1 VAAVRHTVLGTFLKW
16 KFCGRHDRYDTVV
29 DHFFLVMFPAAP
41 VWFVFIVWSCVWYE
55 VPRDAYIECW
65 SRGDVCIVEKACG
78 ADGPLGKN
86 PRLEPGGV
94 V

>member
-1 VAAVRHTVLGTFLKW
+1 MSVSSS
-16 KFCGRHDRYDTVV
+16 V
-29 DHFFLVMFPAAP
+29 DHFFLFPAP
-41 VWFVFIVWSCVWYE
+41 TWFVFLVWYE

-65 SRGDVCIVEKACG
+65 SRGDVCIVENACG

-86 PRLEPGGV
+86 PAELEWPDGV

>member
-1 VAAVRHTVLGTFLKW
+1 MSISPSIA
-16 KFCGRHDRYDTVV
+16 
-29 DHFFLVMFPAAP
+29 HFFLFPAP
-41 VWFVFIVWSCVWYE
+41 WFVFLAWYD

-65 SRGDVCIVEKACG
+65 SRGDVCIPEKACG

-86 PRLEPGGV
+86 PAEVVPDGV

>member
-1 VAAVRHTVLGTFLKW
+1 
-16 KFCGRHDRYDTVV
+16 
-29 DHFFLVMFPAAP
+29 MFPAP
-41 VWFVFIVWSCVWYE
+41 IWFVFLVWYE

-86 PRLEPGGV
+86 PAELEPDGV

>member
-1 VAAVRHTVLGTFLKW
+1 MPSTVSVSPSAA
-16 KFCGRHDRYDTVV
+16 
-29 DHFFLVMFPAAP
+29 HFFLFPVP
-41 VWFVFIVWSCVWYE
+41 IWLVFLVWYE

-65 SRGDVCIVEKACG
+65 SRGDVCSVEKACG

-86 PRLEPGGV
+86 PVELEPDGAV